1 MNYFGID
8 PGQTGGIALITA
20 LFTKVWL
27 MPMCE
32 DGEHES
38 DKDVDIAKLVE
49 IFSSVKQAT
58 VYIERVHA
66 MPKQGVSSSFN
77 FGMGYG
83 ETKGCVRAL
92 GFDLKLITPQAWK
105 KKVLDGYA
113 WKKRKVASVEY
124 CQDHFSEISLLR
136 TPRCKKPHD
145 GLSDALCIAEYG
157 RITG

>member
-8 PGQTGGIALITA
+8 PGQKGGVALITA

-27 MPMCE
+27 MPVR
-32 DGEHES
+32 
-38 DKDVDIAKLVE
+38 DKDVNVTELVE
-49 IFSSVKQAT
+49 ILSSVKVAT

-83 ETKGCVRAL
+83 EVKGCVEAMGL
-92 GFDLKLITPQAWK
+92 PFHLVTPQSWK
-105 KKVLDGYA
+105 KKVLDGFK
-113 WKKRKVASVEY
+113 WKGRKIAS
-124 CQDHFSEISLLR
+124 SEFCEEHYPDISLLR

-157 RITG
+157 RLST